1 VIIVGAGVTL
11 SVTAD
16 SSGQPLPRLTWTGLI
31 RNGLDYLVSGE
42 YVSASNR
49 RTRQAYDALKD
60 SDPDS
65 LLDAAGIMASQMT
78 KNGQLST
85 WLESVFGSLSQEV
98 RHGELLEV
106 LRVLQRKGAILV
118 TTNYDD
124 LLEKA
129 CDLRRIGRS
138 QSDEILKL
146 KRRDLDGVFHIHGSY
161 LDAHEVVL
169 DTTDYYQIT
178 HSDEVQ
184 DVLKTF
190 LEVNTILFVGCGSE
204 LEDPNFSALLKW
216 ASERHKNIPNR
227 HSLLVRDGDD
237 LNHQMLVRLK
247 YGPEYKDLVPYLH
260 RLLDEPFQRNTVSW
274 PPAAGSG
281 ESSKQS

>member
-1 VIIVGAGVTL
+1 
-11 SVTAD
+11 
-16 SSGQPLPRLTWTGLI
+16 
-31 RNGLDYLVSGE
+31 LDYLVSGG
-42 YVSASNR
+42 YVDASNR
-49 RTRQAYDALKD
+49 RTKQAYDALKD

-65 LLDAAGIMASQMT
+65 LLDAAGIMASQMS
-78 KNGQLST
+78 KNKQLPT
-85 WLESVFGSLSQEV
+85 WLESIFGNLSQEV

-106 LRVLQRKGAILV
+106 LRALQRKGAILV

-124 LLEKA
+124 ILEKA
-129 CDLRRIGRS
+129 CDFPRIGRS
-138 QSDEILKL
+138 QPDEILKL
-146 KRRDLDGVFHIHGSY
+146 KRRDLDGIFHVHGSY

-169 DTTDYYQIT
+169 DTTDYYQVT

-190 LEVNTILFVGCGSE
+190 LEVNTVLFVGCGSG
-204 LEDPNFSALLKW
+204 LEDPNFGALLKW

-237 LNHQMLVRLK
+237 LNHPMLVRLK

-274 PPAAGSG
+274 PPAAGSR
-281 ESSKQS
+281 ESGKQSYHA